1 MRTYIIIAIIL
12 QGVWLTIVCLPINKV
27 HVIAVFISSKQRLDV
42 VNCPFVIYVW
52 VSKGVLKMIIVSPQ
66 TFEPILGIL
75 IKCYSLL
82 IKCVSRTSGRSD
94 FTNSLLLILEISVL
108 E

>member
-12 QGVWLTIVCLPINKV
+12 QGDWLTIVCLSINKV

-66 TFEPILGIL
+66 TFELILGIL

-94 FTNSLLLILEISVL
+94 FTKSLLLILEISVL

>member
-1 MRTYIIIAIIL
+1 
-12 QGVWLTIVCLPINKV
+12 
-27 HVIAVFISSKQRLDV
+27 
-42 VNCPFVIYVW
+42 
-52 VSKGVLKMIIVSPQ
+52 MIIVSPR

-94 FTNSLLLILEISVL
+94 FTKSLLLILEISVL